1 MKRRLIAWILLI
13 IPLCQICA
21 QRESKDLLNISL
33 WNPIATSPYDSL
45 STTNV
50 TLGLSSKTYKLKGV
64 GINLFAHFNEHR
76 VNGFT
81 LNGVG
86 EFVKGNMNGIEVS
99 GMFNVVSG
107 HMHGLQIATVQNTNV
122 LHARGVMISGITNFA
137 IGNARGVQ
145 LAGVTNMAGS
155 HFSGVQISSG
165 VNIVTSSSDLLQLG
179 GLVNVCA
186 EPINGIQIS
195 MGNYAGGVN
204 GVQLGLL
211 NLCGGE
217 VRGVQVGIINHS
229 KDTSAVKIGLV
240 NVSPK
245 TRIQFLSYGGNTT
258 KINLGVRF
266 KNHHT
271 YSILGIGTHY
281 LGLNDKFSGAF
292 SYRVGAELPLMKNL
306 VLSSDVGFS
315 HIENFSNED
324 LTTPERMYS
333 LQFRLNL
340 EYHPLSRFGIFASGG
355 FAHTRYYK
363 ANRIYENKPIV
374 ELGVVLF

>member
-137 IGNARGVQ
+137 IGDARGVQ

-155 HFSGVQISSG
+155 HFSGVQISAG

-240 NVSPK
+240 NVNPK

-292 SYRVGAELPLMKNL
+292 FYRVGAELPLMKKL
-306 VLSSDVGFS
+306 ILSSDVGFS
-315 HIENFSNED
+315 HIENFNNED